1 MPDPLK
7 ATCALALCAHPDD
20 ETLGVGG
27 ILAALADRVCHVHVA
42 IYTQGG
48 QGYADLAERD
58 RIQAIRAEEVKAAL
72 EVLGVPSHEFLGF
85 EDMAVPRT
93 RDALHRTIE
102 IIRRTRPDVIFAH
115 HEGDI
120 HPDHQAVAAL
130 AVQAWF
136 FAYRPLALELG
147 EPWRAQALFHF
158 EVLHPFTPTHIVD
171 ITAQYDRVREAFRCY
186 TSQHAVIPHTFQ
198 HLDALTALRGAAI
211 GAPRGQ
217 ALIQSFR
224 MPQRLDIEL

>member
-1 MPDPLK
+1 MLDPLQ
-7 ATCALALCAHPDD
+7 ATRCLALCAHPDD

-27 ILAALADRVCHVHVA
+27 ILAALGDRGCRVHVA

-58 RIQAIRAEEVKAAL
+58 RIRTIRAEEVKAAL
-72 EVLGVPSHEFLGF
+72 GVLGVPSHEFLGF
-85 EDMAVPRT
+85 EDMAVPRD
-93 RDALHRTIE
+93 RGALHKTIE
-102 IIRRTRPDVIFAH
+102 VIRRIRPDVIFAH
-115 HEGDI
+115 HEGDL

-136 FAYRPLALELG
+136 LAHRPLALELG

-171 ITAQYDRVREAFRCY
+171 ITAQYERVREAFRRY
-186 TSQHAVIPHTFQ
+186 KSQHAVIPHTFQ
-198 HLDALTALRGAAI
+198 HLDGLTALRGAAI
-211 GAPRGQ
+211 GATRGQ
-217 ALIQSFR
+217 GLVQSFR
-224 MPQRLDIEL
+224 MPQRLEIKL